1 MNAESARVEH
11 LRFIQ
16 DIIGRMARNSFAI
29 KAASTTIVAALV
41 AVALSANYL
50 AAAFGGIPLVMFWLL
65 DAFYL
70 GQERLFRVLYNTVRR
85 GPPPELGSEGYFS
98 MDIKADR
105 RPVRETL
112 ATMVTRTLLT
122 FYVPLLTLLGLVALL
137 ARRG

>member
-29 KAASTTIVAALV
+29 KAAATTIVAALV

-50 AAAFGGIPLVMFWLL
+50 VAAFGGIPLVMFWLL
-65 DAFYL
+65 DAFW
-70 GQERLFRVLYNTVRR
+70 R